1 MTSLLQFSS
10 RVSGAPRVI
19 SNIMFVGLALSLA
32 SCAQTAPPPPVQAA
46 APVMPQKPAILR
58 GSSDDMD
65 ATITRRT
72 GGGDLSG
79 LKIWRD
85 NATMHVAFQIT
96 NKSSQALR
104 FRTLENW
111 SDKSGKPI
119 DQRLDQQSIVIAPNF
134 TQTISVSGP
143 VPQARTLVLEL
154 KSE

>member
-1 MTSLLQFSS
+1 MTILEYSSSGIARARHLTSSLIVLCAAI
-10 RVSGAPRVI
+10 G
-19 SNIMFVGLALSLA
+19 LA
-32 SCAQTAPPPPVQAA
+32 SCAQTTPPPPVQAA
-46 APVMPQKPAILR
+46 PVVPIKPAMLR

-96 NKSSQALR
+96 NKTSQSLR
-104 FRTLENW
+104 FRSLENW

-119 DQRLDQQSIVIAPNF
+119 EQRLDQQSIVIAPNF
-134 TQTISVSGP
+134 TQTISVSAP
-143 VPQARTLVLEL
+143 IPQARTLVLEL